1 METEKRVHGTH
12 IVSRNLCARRFRTFQ
27 NVIELIRISVSGLVS
42 LDGIFFLL
50 VFVLTCVAWYLFSND
65 KRPVTASEKRRE
77 RTFLNGTTHCDNIA
91 YEILKYAFII
101 VIKLHTWVH

>member
-50 VFVLTCVAWYLFSND
+50 VFVLMCVVWYLFSEGD
-65 KRPVTASEKRRE
+65 DDDTASEKRRE
-77 RTFLNGTTHCDNIA
+77 RTF
-91 YEILKYAFII
+91 
-101 VIKLHTWVH
+101 